1 MEDEEGDFAT
11 DRMTDLSGLQRR
23 SLGRHGDI
31 AQVRRVTWEAQ
42 HIGRP
47 RDALETLVEFGDL
60 VVATDPNSN
69 FASDTFLLGCIAQQA
84 RQPPHRHRPV
94 ESLA

>member
-31 AQVRRVTWEAQ
+31 AQVRRVAWEAQ

-47 RDALETLVEFGDL
+47 RNTLESLVEFGDL
-60 VVATDPNSN
+60 IVATDPNSN
-69 FASDTFLLGCIAQQA
+69 FASHALSLGCKAQQA
-84 RQPPHRHRPV
+84 R
-94 ESLA
+94 